1 MSDQTV
7 RVGVLLSSYTLR
19 EWEKQ
24 ALVEL
29 FNHPEINATPEVLIV
44 DTSQTSTQDA
54 IRSHLA
60 DLSLWKVYRLV
71 TLTLSSVSGDPWYS
85 ITTPVSKIDAFD
97 DTEIIECAPIP
108 ADGLGNELPS
118 AAVSALTEVD
128 VAIRFGF
135 GIIKGDALTAPKY
148 GMLSYHH
155 GDLKKYRGRPAGF
168 HEFSNREP
176 TVGVTVQRLNESLD
190 GGEIAASTEVEIGD
204 TVSWREVLDRLYQAS
219 PTLLPMAIQN
229 CIDSSENLTEPNSLG
244 DLYTMPSNR
253 QTVKYLI
260 ERWRRILVNG

>member
-19 EWEKQ
+19 EWQKQ
-24 ALVEL
+24 ALLEL

-44 DTSQTSTQDA
+44 DTSQTSAQDA

-60 DLSLWKVYRLV
+60 DLSLWKAYRLV
-71 TLTLSSVSGDPWYS
+71 TLTLSSVSEDPWYS
-85 ITTPVSKIDAFD
+85 ITTPVSKVDAFD
-97 DTEIIECAPIP
+97 DTEIIECAPLP
-108 ADGLGNELPS
+108 ADEFGNELPT

-155 GDLKKYRGRPAGF
+155 GNLREYRGRPAGF
-168 HEFSNREP
+168 HEFTRRES
-176 TVGVTVQRLNESLD
+176 TAGVTVQRLNESLD
-190 GGEIAASTEVEIGD
+190 GGAIAAFTEVEIGD
-204 TVSWREVLDRLYQAS
+204 ALSWSEVLDKLYQVS
-219 PTLLPMAIQN
+219 PTLLPIAVQN
-229 CIDSSENLTEPNSLG
+229 CVENTTTLSEPESVG
-244 DLYTMPSNR
+244 ELYTIPSNS
-253 QTVKYLI
+253 QTLHYI
-260 ERWRRILVNG
+260 FERVRRIVSRV